1 VEEVIHRAT
10 IGIVNISKAVQVG
23 IISPMEAADL
33 VSENVGATT
42 ACGVDFKTSYNT
54 WEDKHVE
61 CEDCIEIM
69 TLNIL
74 GALP

>member
-1 VEEVIHRAT
+1 MIHRAT
-10 IGIVNISKAVQVG
+10 IGIVEISKAVQVG
-23 IISPMEAADL
+23 IISSGEAADL
-33 VSENVGATT
+33 VREEVHAKTV
-42 ACGVDFKTSYNT
+42 CGVDFKTSYNSYNDS
-54 WEDKHVE
+54 EVE

>member
-1 VEEVIHRAT
+1 MIHRAT
-10 IGIVNISKAVQVG
+10 IGIVEISKAVQVG
-23 IISPMEAADL
+23 IISSGEAADL
-33 VSENVGATT
+33 VRENVGATT

-54 WEDKHVE
+54 WDDRNVE